1 MTRQEIDLHR
11 TLHTYIRLGVQ
22 PQGRIRAFRSI
33 RSDSRL
39 DLALQ
44 IVNRETEGV
53 PIDAPTIST
62 KQIETPPTE
71 CGVTTIAVHS
81 FQTTDVSKIFSNAYQ
96 VIVGSKST
104 KEGHTV
110 TSERAEADKPGPQ
123 IHYSISDGVYTNHST
138 GQAFRTTSRA
148 ISFFRVTDE
157 YSLLLWDF
165 VDVDDRYPAQESIHM
180 KTDVIGAYVRCCI
193 RPSG

>member
-1 MTRQEIDLHR
+1 LHR
-11 TLHTYIRLGVQ
+11 ILHTYVRLGSQ
-22 PQGRIRAFRSI
+22 PQGRIRAFKSI
-33 RSDSRL
+33 CNDSRL

-44 IVNRETEGV
+44 VVNRETERV
-53 PIDAPTIST
+53 PIASPSIST
-62 KQIETPPTE
+62 QPIQTPPTE

-81 FQTTDVSKIFSNAYQ
+81 FQTTDVGKIFSDAYLT
-96 VIVGSKST
+96 IVGDKSM

-110 TSERAEADKPGPQ
+110 TNVHAEADKPCPQ

-157 YSLLLWDF
+157 YSLLVWDF
-165 VDVDDRYPAQESIHM
+165 VDVDDRYPSQESIHM
-180 KTDVIGAYVRCCI
+180 KTDVVGAYVRCSI
-193 RPSG
+193 HSNG